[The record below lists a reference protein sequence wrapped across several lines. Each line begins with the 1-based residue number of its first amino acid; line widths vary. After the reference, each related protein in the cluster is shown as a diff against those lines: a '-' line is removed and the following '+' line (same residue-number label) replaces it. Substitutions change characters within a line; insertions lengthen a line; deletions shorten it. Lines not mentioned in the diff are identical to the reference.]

1 MRFKVLSLLTW
12 CIPSLPKALQVLRHL
27 FRQRQEPCV
36 EAFDLIDRRPSVL
49 SKVED
54 VHSPLAVDDPHTNRR
69 MTQGAKPVDLEST
82 CVGLDAILPQYL
94 GECALQQLRW
104 RRPTQILG

>member
-69 MTQGAKPVDLEST
+69 MTQGIQRMCLARRLVDLNVS
-82 CVGLDAILPQYL
+82 IL
-94 GECALQQLRW
+94 
-104 RRPTQILG
+104 